1 MKLNK
6 ETTLLVVID
15 LQAFLLKLLKKAEPY
30 PPDQV
35 LATNEKLITMLTK
48 VAIPS
53 ALVSVT
59 QKFLPDKL
67 RRKSTQ
73 LAISKGLMAQST
85 VTTYT
90 KYQPSAYTIPELR
103 AFLDHQN
110 IETIILTGI
119 VTHNGVLK
127 TAKDLL
133 AAGYQVILI
142 EDATTART
150 RKLHDRS
157 LADLKALGV
166 VIQTSDFS
174 IEVV

>member
-1 MKLNK
+1 M
-6 ETTLLVVID
+6 
-15 LQAFLLKLLKKAEPY
+15 LKKAEPY

-35 LATNEKLITMLTK
+35 LATNEKLLTTLTN
-48 VAIPS
+48 AGISS

-59 QKFLPDKL
+59 QKFLPQKL
-67 RRKSTQ
+67 RQKSTQ
-73 LAISKGLMAQST
+73 LAISKELMAQST

-119 VTHNGVLK
+119 VTNNGVLK

-133 AAGYQVILI
+133 AAGYQLIVI

-157 LADLKALGV
+157 LENLKALGAV
-166 VIQTSDFS
+166 VQTSDF
-174 IEVV
+174 